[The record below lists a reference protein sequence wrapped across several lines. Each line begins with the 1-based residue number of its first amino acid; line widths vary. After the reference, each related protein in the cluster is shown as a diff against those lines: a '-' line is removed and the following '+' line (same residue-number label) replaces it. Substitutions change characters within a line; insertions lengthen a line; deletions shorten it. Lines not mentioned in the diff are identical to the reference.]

1 MIGHLRAGDGRGV
14 VVVVKYLSIFT
25 AAILAL
31 TATTAPTAA
40 ARAAEGDGAPPT
52 TAVEGFHWGVATS
65 GFQVEGSGPDS
76 NWKRYVDAAAP
87 RGEADPVG
95 DAVDFW
101 NRYPEEIARA
111 AEMGVNTFRLSVE
124 WARIEPAPGEYDD
137 EALAHYDRII
147 DTIRGHGMVPMI
159 TMVHFT
165 YPGWLADREGL
176 LSDEAVPAFGRFA
189 DLITERWAGDGTM
202 WVTLNEPLVFF
213 KHEMTIGQVAPQ
225 DFGRFLDQI
234 VAAHRLGYAAAHRAD
249 PDAMVTMNEAYLPMA
264 TDFTDTLIG
273 DRVADVVD
281 YVGIDYYYG
290 VALNNLTTIN
300 AAWDDFAAVR
310 PQPEVIYEAIKHY
323 AQSYPGKPIYI
334 VENGLPTDNGGRADG
349 VDRGDF
355 LRDTAF
361 WLQRA
366 VADGYPVIGYNQWSL
381 VDNYEWGS
389 YAPRFGLY
397 QVDVLTDPALE
408 RRPTTGVEAYREII
422 ANGGVGP
429 DYRPVL
435 PGGWCSLSTI
445 PDSCVNPV
453 TVEGPRVALAG

>member
-1 MIGHLRAGDGRGV
+1 MSRGSRASGDR
-14 VVVVKYLSIFT
+14 SIIIRFT
-25 AAILAL
+25 AALAAVML
-31 TATTAPTAA
+31 VAVLPQAPRAGAQATGAGP
-40 ARAAEGDGAPPT
+40 GAPV
-52 TAVEGFHWGVATS
+52 AEGFHWGVATS
-65 GFQVEGSGPDS
+65 GFQVEGSNPDS
-76 NWKRYVDAAAP
+76 NWKRYTDATSP
-87 RGEADPVG
+87 GGEVDPVG

-101 NRYPEEIARA
+101 NRYPEDIARA
-111 AEMGVNTFRLSVE
+111 AAMGINTFRLSVE

-137 EALAHYDRII
+137 EALRHYDRII
-147 DTIRGHGMVPMI
+147 DSIRAQGMTPMI

-165 YPGWLADREGL
+165 YPGWLDDRGGM

-249 PDAMVTMNEAYLPMA
+249 PDAMVTINEAYLPLA

-281 YVGIDYYYG
+281 FVGIDYYYG
-290 VALNNLTTIN
+290 VALNNLTAIN

-310 PQPEVIYEAIKHY
+310 PQPEVIYEAIAHY
-323 AQSYPGKPIYI
+323 ARSYPGKPIYI
-334 VENGLPTDNGGRADG
+334 VENGMPTNHGARADG

>member
-1 MIGHLRAGDGRGV
+1 M
-14 VVVVKYLSIFT
+14 
-25 AAILAL
+25 LA
-31 TATTAPTAA
+31 
-40 ARAAEGDGAPPT
+40 RI
-52 TAVEGFHWGVATS
+52 TAVLAAVALAAVLSQVPQAGAEAAGAGPGGPVTHDFHWGVATS
-65 GFQVEGSGPDS
+65 GFQVEGSNPDS
-76 NWKRYVDAAAP
+76 NWKRYVDAASP
-87 RGEADPVG
+87 GGEVDPVG

-101 NRYPEEIARA
+101 NRYPEDIANA
-111 AEMGVNTFRLSVE
+111 AAMGVNTFRLSVE

-147 DTIRGHGMVPMI
+147 EQIRAHGMVPMI

-165 YPGWLADREGL
+165 YPGWLDDRGGM
-176 LSDEAVPAFGRFA
+176 LSGDAVEAFGRFSE
-189 DLITERWAGDGTM
+189 LITQRWAGDGTM
-202 WVTLNEPLVFF
+202 WVTFNEPLVFF
-213 KHEMTIGQVAPQ
+213 KHELTIGRVGVE
-225 DFGRFLDQI
+225 DFSRFLDQI
-234 VAAHRLGYAAAHRAD
+234 EAAHRLGYAAAHRAD

-273 DRVADVVD
+273 DRVADAVD

-310 PQPEVIYEAIKHY
+310 PQPEGIYEAIKHY

-334 VENGLPTDNGGRADG
+334 VENGLPTHDGGRADG

-355 LRDTAF
+355 LRDIAF

-389 YAPRFGLY
+389 YSPRFGLY

-408 RRPTTGVEAYREII
+408 RRPTSGVDAYREII
-422 ANGGVGP
+422 AGGGVGP

-435 PGGWCSLSTI
+435 PGAWCSLSTI
-445 PDSCVNPV
+445 PDSCLNPPLV
-453 TVEGPRVALAG
+453 DGPRATLVG

>member
-1 MIGHLRAGDGRGV
+1 MSRGSRASGDR
-14 VVVVKYLSIFT
+14 SIIIRFT
-25 AAILAL
+25 AALAAVML
-31 TATTAPTAA
+31 VAVLPQAPRAGAQATGAGP
-40 ARAAEGDGAPPT
+40 GAPV
-52 TAVEGFHWGVATS
+52 AEGFHWGVATS
-65 GFQVEGSGPDS
+65 GFQVEGSNPDS
-76 NWKRYVDAAAP
+76 NWKRYTDATSP
-87 RGEADPVG
+87 GGEVDPVG

-101 NRYPEEIARA
+101 NRYPEDIARA

-147 DTIRGHGMVPMI
+147 DSIRGQGMTPMI

-165 YPGWLADREGL
+165 YPGWLADRGGM
-176 LSDEAVPAFGRFA
+176 LSGDAVEAFGRFA

-249 PDAMVTMNEAYLPMA
+249 PDAMVTINEAYLPLA

-281 YVGIDYYYG
+281 FVGIDYYYG
-290 VALNNLTTIN
+290 VALNNLTAIN

-310 PQPEVIYEAIKHY
+310 PQPEVIYEAIAHY
-323 AQSYPGKPIYI
+323 ARSYPGKPIYI
-334 VENGLPTDNGGRADG
+334 VENGMPTNHGARADG

>member
-1 MIGHLRAGDGRGV
+1 MSRGSRAVRDRLVVIRITAVLAAVVLVAVLPQAPRAGAE
-14 VVVVKYLSIFT
+14 
-25 AAILAL
+25 AA
-31 TATTAPTAA
+31 
-40 ARAAEGDGAPPT
+40 GAGPGEPV
-52 TAVEGFHWGVATS
+52 AEGFHWGVATS
-65 GFQVEGSGPDS
+65 GFQVEGSNPDS
-76 NWKRYVDAAAP
+76 NWKRYVDATSP
-87 RGEADPVG
+87 GGEVDPVG
-95 DAVDFW
+95 GAVDFW
-101 NRYPEEIARA
+101 TRYPEDIARA
-111 AEMGVNTFRLSVE
+111 AAMGVNTFRLSVE
-124 WARIEPAPGEYDD
+124 WARIEPAPGVYDD

-147 DTIRGHGMVPMI
+147 DSIRDHGMVPMI

-165 YPGWLADREGL
+165 YPGWLADRGGM
-176 LSDEAVPAFGRFA
+176 LSGDAVEAFGRFSE
-189 DLITERWAGDGTM
+189 LITQRWAGDGTL

-213 KHEMTIGQVAPQ
+213 KHEMTIGRVGFQ
-225 DFGRFLDQI
+225 DFSRFLDQI
-234 VAAHRLGYAAAHRAD
+234 EAAHRLGYAAAHRAD
-249 PDAMVTMNEAYLPMA
+249 PDAMVTMNEAYLPLA

-334 VENGLPTDNGGRADG
+334 VENGFPTDNGARADG

-389 YAPRFGLY
+389 YSPRFGLY

-408 RRPTTGVEAYREII
+408 RTPTSGVDAYREII
-422 ANGGVGP
+422 AGGGVGP

-435 PGGWCSLSTI
+435 PGGWCSLSVI
-445 PDSCVNPV
+445 PDSCLNPV
-453 TVEGPRVALAG
+453 LVDGPRATLGG